1 MCIKLFPLYL
11 NFTINEYKNIL
22 IYFKKKIPKNI
33 YKLKK
38 KVINLFIYKM
48 CKNNII
54 SINKKYNKILF
65 IINNKYI
72 FFNNTK
78 HKY

>member
-11 NFTINEYKNIL
+11 NFTNNEYKNIL